1 LDLIKENLEQPIN
14 EIQKLTAYQTQGS
27 DIPWLSLNSFDFSLI
42 KALKKNLFSL
52 TYVISYNFSL
62 TQKNLRTT
70 NNLEKSFFNKNAFKA
85 LFLVTKGSL
94 TKI

>member
-42 KALKKNLFSL
+42 KQRTILKNLFSTKML
-52 TYVISYNFSL
+52 
-62 TQKNLRTT
+62 LRH
-70 NNLEKSFFNKNAFKA
+70 FF
-85 LFLVTKGSL
+85 
-94 TKI
+94 